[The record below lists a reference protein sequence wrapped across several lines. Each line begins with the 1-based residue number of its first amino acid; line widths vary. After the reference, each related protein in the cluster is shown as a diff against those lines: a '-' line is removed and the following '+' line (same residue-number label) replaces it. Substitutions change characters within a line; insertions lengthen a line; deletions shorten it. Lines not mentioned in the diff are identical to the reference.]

1 MIQIGHGGAVVCR
14 DNTRSRT
21 RRADGGGRQ
30 VLERKKGN
38 RGKPKSMEVES
49 KKRKKKHLNRT
60 YNTLNLM
67 EKKKEKQEPTVTRR
81 RPIRTHIGR
90 RQSQYDEQRR
100 K

>member
-1 MIQIGHGGAVVCR
+1 MEAQSSAGTTQDPGPGGRMVAGGRSWRGRKRIGKTKI
-14 DNTRSRT
+14 N
-21 RRADGGGRQ
+21 GGGIK
-30 VLERKKGN
+30 ET
-38 RGKPKSMEVES
+38 E
-49 KKRKKKHLNRT
+49 KKHLNRT

-81 RPIRTHIGR
+81 RPITTHIGR